1 VLPGE
6 TGRVEPAHHLPL
18 NPRDYLILLVLSR
31 GERHGYGIIKL
42 AERYSGRQVR
52 LDPANLYRAL
62 RRLDRDGLVAVAD
75 GDDASPPSD
84 RPARRGYV
92 LTALGSE
99 VVAAEAA
106 RLARLTDAARAWRLI
121 PDVGRGQ

>member
-1 VLPGE
+1 
-6 TGRVEPAHHLPL
+6 VEPAHHLPL